1 MTDIEIQFSLPDD
14 WWSCSRE
21 VEKDVWVP
29 WKSRPTNRL
38 NLGKIK
44 KHTYSIQ
51 AKFSSMWARESCV
64 IVLVVD
70 TTILWFPLGHLSLRY
85 WLSVIV
91 IRNLVDNRAHY
102 RLLLVKN
109 KKVRKKRKCQE
120 KESVKKRSTRKKT
133 SSLSLSC
140 SRNSK
145 PSSTSPFSRLLKGFC
160 MLLVSSLMWTLP
172 PCWLAWSKIFCMG
185 RYFGLFDSWRM
196 SIR

>member
-51 AKFSSMWARESCV
+51 AKFSSMWARESSV

-91 IRNLVDNRAHY
+91 IRNLVDYWAHY
-102 RLLLVKN
+102 RLRLVKN
-109 KKVRKKRKCQE
+109 KNVRKKESVKRKKVSRKCQE
-120 KESVKKRSTRKKT
+120 KT

-145 PSSTSPFSRLLKGFC
+145 PSSTSPFSRLLKDFC
-160 MLLVSSLMWTLP
+160 MLLLSSLMWTLP
-172 PCWLAWSKIFCMG
+172 PCWLAWSKIFYMG
-185 RYFGLFDSWRM
+185 RYFGLFDSWKM
-196 SIR
+196 SIE